1 MLTTFKPERVLKSA
15 ISVAALLAVC
25 QAMALADPPYRY
37 PEPYFPPK
45 AQESREAPAEALPAP
60 GPMARE
66 PGPPPPF
73 AAPTLNPNSQAAAIP
88 LAPPAETDC
97 PLPINLATALYLSNA
112 RPLVIAFARNSVELA
127 AAQLEHAKVAWL
139 PNLNAG
145 VNYYHHVGEDQQTPG
160 QMITDS
166 KSSFAA
172 GAGATL
178 GFGISDAIFLPLAAR
193 QQLAAREFDV
203 QAARNDALAEVA
215 TAFFDVQEARG
226 RLAGNL
232 DAVAK
237 AEALEKQIRGLSGAG
252 GAAGGLV
259 PQIEVDRA
267 LALLYY
273 LQQEA
278 AVSRGAWQSNS
289 ARLNRVLRLNPGAV
303 VVPIEPPQLQITLIP
318 PGRPVDDLI
327 PVGLLNRPEL
337 ASQKALVRA
346 TLERLRQERLRP
358 LLPSLVLQG
367 GNGPG
372 GDLMFSAFQGGP
384 NGVPVEGGGRYDID
398 VGVVWTLDNLGAGNR
413 AAVQERS
420 AEQQRAILELF
431 NTEDRVAEEVVQAHA
446 VLDAAAVQVGKTEA
460 GIREANIT
468 LAGTR
473 IGLRNPRGVGGN
485 LELINRPQEA
495 VAALQQL
502 DQAYDAY
509 FSAVN
514 SYNRAQFQ
522 LYRAMGYPARNLIC
536 DCPLGTPQDVDYS
549 RPPCMSP
556 VCPGVISRPCP

>member
-1 MLTTFKPERVLKSA
+1 MRSISKPARLLKSA
-15 ISVAALLAVC
+15 MSFSAMLVLGQAIAA
-25 QAMALADPPYRY
+25 ADPPYRG
-37 PEPYFPPK
+37 PEPYIPPPPQ
-45 AQESREAPAEALPAP
+45 AFREAPAETLPPPRPLASQ
-60 GPMARE
+60 
-66 PGPPPPF
+66 PGPPQSF
-73 AAPTLNPNSQAAAIP
+73 AAPTFNQNSQAVAIP
-88 LAPPAETDC
+88 PAAPEATDR

-127 AAQLEHAKVAWL
+127 AAQLEHAKVVWL

-145 VNYYHHVGEDQQTPG
+145 IDYNHHTGEDQASPG
-160 QMITDS
+160 TMFADS
-166 KSSFAA
+166 KSYFAA
-172 GAGATL
+172 GTGLTL

-193 QQLAAREFDV
+193 QQLTSKEFDV
-203 QAARNDALAEVA
+203 QTARNDAMAAVA
-215 TAFFDVQEARG
+215 TAYFDVQEARG

-259 PQIEVDRA
+259 PQIEMDRV

-278 AVSRGAWQSNS
+278 AGSRGAWQANS

-303 VVPIEPPQLQITLIP
+303 VVPIEPPQLQVTLIP
-318 PGRPVDDLI
+318 PDRPVDELI

-358 LLPSLVLQG
+358 LLPSVVLQG
-367 GNGPG
+367 GEGPG
-372 GDLMFSAFQGGP
+372 GSFMFSAFQGGP
-384 NGVPVEGGGRYDID
+384 NGVPVEGGGRYDVD

-413 AAVQERS
+413 AAVRERT

-446 VLDAAAVQVGKTEA
+446 VLEAAAVRVGKTEA
-460 GIREANIT
+460 GVREANIT

-473 IGLRNPRGVGGN
+473 IGLRETRGAGGM

-514 SYNRAQFQ
+514 DYNRAQFQ
-522 LYRAMGYPARNLIC
+522 LYRSIGYPARI
-536 DCPLGTPQDVDYS
+536 
-549 RPPCMSP
+549 
-556 VCPGVISRPCP
+556 